1 MGKKQMSTPVVLD
14 GEFVNYTKTKDGFQ
28 VTFSVTPDQQKAL
41 HAIASIGK
49 KNLSIVIVTTE
60 ELEALNGDLH

>member
-1 MGKKQMSTPVVLD
+1 MSTPVVLD
-14 GEFVNYTKTKDGFQ
+14 GEFITYVKTKDGFH

-41 HAIASIGK
+41 RSIAAVGK

-60 ELEALNGDLH
+60 ELESLNGDLH